1 MFRPVV
7 SSVRQQSRIS
17 SKRTFASTLDGSVL
31 SPFRVFDREVK
42 RMQKDR
48 AAAFKDGEQSRTVD
62 YVRNEVADR
71 LFERFADIKRE
82 LRTVLDLGSGAGHF
96 TQLLENPGYERKV
109 TMLDPSRCCI
119 VTLIANLKVKDPSD
133 DYIFLAVTRVHGDE
147 ERLLESIPR
156 NSQDAVVSCLSL
168 HWVNDLPGALI
179 QAREALKPDGVFIGA
194 MFGGDTLFEL
204 RTSLQLAETE
214 REGGISPRVSPMTQ
228 TSDVSNLMA
237 RAGFNLLTV
246 DTDEVKVAYPSM
258 WELLED
264 LRDMGESNAVVE
276 RRHFLRRDT
285 LLAASSIYKALHA
298 NEDGTVPATFQVV
311 YMIGWK
317 PDPSQPKP
325 LERGT
330 GKTNLK
336 DILE

>member
-1 MFRPVV
+1 MFRPAV
-7 SSVRQQSRIS
+7 SSLRQQSRIS
-17 SKRTFASTLDGSVL
+17 SKRTFASTLDGSIL

-48 AAAFKDGEQSRTVD
+48 AAAFKGGEQSRTVD

-71 LFERFADIKRE
+71 LSERFADIKRE
-82 LRTVLDLGSGAGHF
+82 LRAVLDLGSGAGHF

-109 TMLDPSRCCI
+109 TMLDLSRCCTEI
-119 VTLIANLKVKDPSD
+119 LTANSK
-133 DYIFLAVTRVHGDE
+133 YINVVPVNRVHGDE

-204 RTSLQLAETE
+204 RTALQLAETE

-246 DTDEVKVAYPSM
+246 DTDEVQVAYPSM

-285 LLAASSIYKALHA
+285 LLAASSIYKALHG
-298 NEDGTVPATFQVV
+298 NEDGSIPATFEVV

-325 LERGT
+325 LERGA

-336 DILE
+336 DVLE

>member
-1 MFRPVV
+1 
-7 SSVRQQSRIS
+7 
-17 SKRTFASTLDGSVL
+17 
-31 SPFRVFDREVK
+31 
-42 RMQKDR
+42 
-48 AAAFKDGEQSRTVD
+48 
-62 YVRNEVADR
+62 
-71 LFERFADIKRE
+71 DIKRE

-96 TQLLENPGYERKV
+96 SQLLENPGYDRKV
-109 TMLDPSRCCI
+109 TMLDPSRMC
-119 VTLIANLKVKDPSD
+119 LILYRKWGGKAADTQSKTECFTGTQTAILKV
-133 DYIFLAVTRVHGDE
+133 DE
-147 ERLLESIPR
+147 YLSVIPPPTH
-156 NSQDAVVSCLSL
+156 AFIIAL
-168 HWVNDLPGALI
+168 GALI

-276 RRHFLRRDT
+276 RRHFLKRDT
-285 LLAASSIYKALHA
+285 LLAASSIYKGTVRNRKTKAMEGAHDIISTALHG
-298 NEDGTVPATFQVV
+298 NEDGSIPATFEIV

-317 PDPSQPKP
+317 PDTSQPKP

-336 DILE
+336 DVLE

>member
-1 MFRPVV
+1 
-7 SSVRQQSRIS
+7 SV
-17 SKRTFASTLDGSVL
+17 
-31 SPFRVFDREVK
+31 
-42 RMQKDR
+42 
-48 AAAFKDGEQSRTVD
+48 
-62 YVRNEVADR
+62 N
-71 LFERFADIKRE
+71 
-82 LRTVLDLGSGAGHF
+82 
-96 TQLLENPGYERKV
+96 
-109 TMLDPSRCCI
+109 
-119 VTLIANLKVKDPSD
+119 
-133 DYIFLAVTRVHGDE
+133 RVHGDE

-264 LRDMGESNAVVE
+264 LRDMGESNAVVK
-276 RRHFLRRDT
+276 RRHFLKRDT
-285 LLAASSIYKALHA
+285 LLAASSIYKGTVRNRKTKAMEGAHDIISTALHG
-298 NEDGTVPATFQVV
+298 NEDGSIPATFEIV

-317 PDPSQPKP
+317 PDASQPKP

-336 DILE
+336 DVLE